1 MPPISKGAQPVQRQ
15 HPHPLQLVQMALLA
29 QPLRPTLAAH
39 QAPHPPTR
47 LLVAPV
53 LPPPQAA
60 LLQPLLAALL
70 ALAIKFT
77 MNLKIRHYL
86 LTGLLVWLPMG
97 VTVWLLTWLVGTL
110 DGIFLAILGALDAI
124 IPGMHEFAESLRHMP
139 GLGVFLVAVVI
150 YTTGVFVTHIFGQWW
165 FRQWNKVI
173 TRIPVVNTIYAS
185 VKQVADTLFSGS
197 GNAFSKALLVQYP
210 HQGSWTIAFLT
221 GAPSGQVAKHLP
233 EACVSVYVPTT
244 PNPTSGFFLIMPKSQ
259 VVELDMSVDDAL
271 KYIISMGVVVPGG
284 PDSVPVKSAPS
295 AAVE

>member
-1 MPPISKGAQPVQRQ
+1 
-15 HPHPLQLVQMALLA
+15 
-29 QPLRPTLAAH
+29 
-39 QAPHPPTR
+39 
-47 LLVAPV
+47 
-53 LPPPQAA
+53 
-60 LLQPLLAALL
+60 
-70 ALAIKFT
+70 

-110 DGIFLAILGALDAI
+110 DGIFLAILGAMDAI

-221 GAPSGQVAKHLP
+221 GEPSGQVATHLP

-244 PNPTSGFFLIMPKSQ
+244 PNPTSGFFSHHAQITGGGIGHECGRC
-259 VVELDMSVDDAL
+259 VEVHHFN
-271 KYIISMGVVVPGG
+271 GRGG
-284 PDSVPVKSAPS
+284 AGRSSRLACEVGAICRC
-295 AAVE
+295 